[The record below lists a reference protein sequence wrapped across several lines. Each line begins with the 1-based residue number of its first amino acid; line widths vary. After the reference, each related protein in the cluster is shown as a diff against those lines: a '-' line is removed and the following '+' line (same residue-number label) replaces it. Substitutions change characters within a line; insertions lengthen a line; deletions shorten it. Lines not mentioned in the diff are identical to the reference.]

1 MAKIILEK
9 AGYAVTEASSA
20 EEVLSEAAVYSSSI
34 ELLVT
39 DVVLPRMNGK
49 ELARTL
55 QKLSPHLKVL
65 YVSGYTS
72 DVLSHN
78 GAFEPG
84 VNFIQ
89 KPFDSSE
96 LLTKVREILD
106 NP

>member
-1 MAKIILEK
+1 
-9 AGYAVTEASSA
+9 
-20 EEVLSEAAVYSSSI
+20 VYCSSI
-34 ELLVT
+34 RLLVT

-49 ELARTL
+49 ELACTL
-55 QKLSPHLKVL
+55 QKLSPNLKVL

-78 GAFEPG
+78 GAFEQD
-84 VNFIQ
+84 VNFIR

-106 NP
+106 NL